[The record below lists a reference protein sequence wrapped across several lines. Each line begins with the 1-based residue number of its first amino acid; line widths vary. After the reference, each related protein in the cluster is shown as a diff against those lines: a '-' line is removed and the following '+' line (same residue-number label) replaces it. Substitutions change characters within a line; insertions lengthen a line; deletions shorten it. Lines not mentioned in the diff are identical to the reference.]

1 MINETVLR
9 DVLIVLAKQQ
19 KATSELISLL
29 LTEVSSLGQS
39 VNGVRAEERP
49 DIAEDATVALSV
61 QCDELIRRLTSGE
74 VC

>member
-39 VNGVRAEERP
+39 VNGVRP
-49 DIAEDATVALSV
+49 KEDQILQKMQLLPFQFNVMS
-61 QCDELIRRLTSGE
+61 
-74 VC
+74 